1 MPIVDPDEV
10 ELKADLEVRREM
22 VGPVIGR
29 QGQTVTQIRKD
40 TGAQIHIRDSVPG
53 ETDQIIEVKGTRSQV
68 MCQISCNASF
78 ALAEDSTTV
87 SFIVIQKDVS
97 GEKHKEHTIVQYL

>member
-1 MPIVDPDEV
+1 MCRPPSRGLDYAGYDYSQGYEVPIVDPDEV

-53 ETDQIIEVKGTRSQV
+53 ETDQIIEVKGTRHQ
-68 MCQISCNASF
+68 
-78 ALAEDSTTV
+78 
-87 SFIVIQKDVS
+87 
-97 GEKHKEHTIVQYL
+97 VQY